1 MQVDETLATAPRH
14 PGRWLVLIVVLGL
27 GLRLWQTGWGLPYN
41 YQVSEPMYTYAAQS
55 VELAGWHK
63 LHPLFSFY
71 QEILLLERW
80 VVGLLLPVFER
91 LALSPELDAT
101 LHSWMLYHLL
111 GRFTNAILGALTAVP
126 IFLIGRRARD
136 ARTGLLAAL
145 FWAVCFL
152 SVRNSHFAKPD
163 ATTCFLATTAAYL
176 CTRLSP
182 RRPAVYAGAGI
193 LAGLAISTKLLAW
206 PLLVLMLLFHVLGVR
221 RSRAAPA
228 AGGSAPGRPA
238 DWMWPPA
245 LGFLAVVAGFIAG
258 SPQVV
263 LRFRGFLVF
272 WQWVSA
278 VGKEGGMDRFDIRFG
293 HPSWQ
298 IYLNAF
304 EWGLGIALLVL
315 AAAGVIW
322 LAYRRRP
329 VELLLL
335 LSFPLLLY
343 SFLLLPGN
351 MAHDRYVMMGVPY
364 LLLAA
369 ANLLAEL
376 LAWRRTAPA
385 WARAGLALMVIGAI
399 AQPLFS
405 SVMYDRVLGMPDT
418 RTAAKRWIEENVPAG
433 ARIALE
439 VMWYC
444 PQLASTQLPAPLS
457 SRQYQASFSGAYGLS
472 ERSRTTGK
480 SLGALSLEDYR
491 RRGVEYIVSDG
502 YSRVLRLIDPEQD
515 RRRREFYRDLDARA
529 TLVHETSPLEPG
541 ASIPFFFDQVYGP
554 VVELSKLAGAGPS
567 IRIYRLSPAAPAAPA
582 TPAGG
587 LGPLSQP

>member
-1 MQVDETLATAPRH
+1 MQAEATSAATFAAVRH
-14 PGRWLVLIVVLGL
+14 PGRWLLAIVLLGL

-55 VELAGWHK
+55 VELVGWHK

-80 VVGLLLPVFER
+80 VVGLLLPVLDR
-91 LALSPELDAT
+91 LALSPELAAT

-111 GRFTNAILGALTAVP
+111 GRFTNALAGALTAVP
-126 IFLIGRRARD
+126 IFLIGWRARD

-163 ATTCFLATTAAYL
+163 ATTCLLATSAAYL

-182 RRPAVYAGAGI
+182 RRPAVYAGAGL

-206 PLLVLMLLFHVLGVR
+206 PLLVVMLLFQVLAWR
-221 RSRAAPA
+221 RDRAMAPPAGDPAPRRPA
-228 AGGSAPGRPA
+228 ARLL
-238 DWMWPPA
+238 PPA
-245 LGFLAVVAGFIAG
+245 LGFLAVAVGFCAG
-258 SPQVV
+258 SPQAL
-263 LRFRGFLVF
+263 LRFHDVVTF
-272 WQWVSA
+272 WKWVSA

-304 EWGLGIALLVL
+304 DWGLGIALLVL
-315 AAAGVIW
+315 CAAGVAW

-335 LSFPLLLY
+335 LAFPLLLY
-343 SFLLLPGN
+343 GFLLLPGN

-369 ANLLAEL
+369 ANLLTEL
-376 LAWRRTAPA
+376 PARRRIAPA
-385 WARAGLALMVIGAI
+385 WATAGLILAVVAAI
-399 AQPLFS
+399 AQPLCA
-405 SVMYDRVLGMPDT
+405 SVLYDRVLGLPDT
-418 RTAAKRWIEENVPAG
+418 RTVAKKWIEENVPAG
-433 ARIALE
+433 AHIALE

-444 PQLASTQLPAPLS
+444 PQLSSAEVEAPLS
-457 SRQYQASFSGAYGLS
+457 TRQYQASFSGAYGLS
-472 ERSRTTGK
+472 ERSRMTGR
-480 SLGALSLEDYR
+480 SLGVLTVEDYR
-491 RRGVEYIVSDG
+491 RHGVEYIVTDG
-502 YSRVLRLIDPEQD
+502 YSRVLRLIDPEQE
-515 RRRREFYRDLDARA
+515 RRRREFYSELDTQA
-529 TLVHETSPLEPG
+529 TLVHEVSPLQPG
-541 ASIPFFFDQVYGP
+541 ESIPFFFDQVYGP
-554 VVELSKLAGAGPS
+554 VVEMSKLAGAGPA
-567 IRIYRLSPAAPAAPA
+567 IRIYRLTPPAP
-582 TPAGG
+582 PAG
-587 LGPLSQP
+587 LGSFSKP